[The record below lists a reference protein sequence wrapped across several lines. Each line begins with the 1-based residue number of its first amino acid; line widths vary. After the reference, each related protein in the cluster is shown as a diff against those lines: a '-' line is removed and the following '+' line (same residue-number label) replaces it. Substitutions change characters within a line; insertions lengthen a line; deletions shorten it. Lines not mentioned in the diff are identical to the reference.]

1 MGAFTCNRIKINKNT
16 NLNII
21 SIDEI
26 TDELK
31 ILLDS
36 KLVLI
41 CEGDSESNIG
51 IVKKRLTNFID
62 SKKKGSNLKM
72 GLVAE
77 FFIHLYLSTLG
88 FKQEC
93 ILLNLEESSMK
104 KGFDG
109 YYSNNNKQWIMES
122 KSGSG
127 TTKKIA
133 HRGKLVEAYTDL
145 KQKLDGKS
153 SNNPW
158 QNAYNHA
165 QLIDVGTSKSIR
177 SYIKAMSDDYVK
189 ESYYDIA
196 DFSIIPASTI
206 YVDNST
212 FSCIECELIDSI
224 KKVIK
229 DKEYED
235 AEIICITKKSMKLFF
250 DYLEIDCEVL

>member
-1 MGAFTCNRIKINKNT
+1 MDAFTCSRIKININT

-26 TDELK
+26 TDDLK
-31 ILLDS
+31 KLLDS

-41 CEGDSESNIG
+41 CEGNSESNIG

-62 SKKKGSNLKM
+62 SKKKGNNIKM

-93 ILLNLEESSMK
+93 LFLNLEEASMK

-109 YYSNNNKQWIMES
+109 YYSNNSKQWIMES
-122 KSGSG
+122 KSCSG
-127 TTKKIA
+127 TTNKIA
-133 HRGKLVEAYTDL
+133 HRSKIVEAYTDL
-145 KQKLDGKS
+145 KNKLDGKS

-165 QLIDVGTSKSIR
+165 QLIDVETSKSIR
-177 SYIKAMSDDYVK
+177 SYIKDMSDDYIK
-189 ESYYDIA
+189 KRYYDIR
-196 DFSIIPASTI
+196 DFSIIPTSTI
-206 YVDNST
+206 YVDSST
-212 FSCIECELIDSI
+212 FSCVECDLIDSI
-224 KKVIK
+224 KKGIK
-229 DKEYED
+229 DKDYKD

-250 DYLEIDCEVL
+250 DYLAIDCEVI